1 MILEEIKDKGWTKFT
16 RLNKHSE
23 LDKLNNYAKSLEANL
38 LKKLKD
44 KKNKNIELEIFKS
57 TSRALIKYSPKSID
71 LLFEVTQEILKKD
84 PKFIN
89 HYISFPYLLFHL
101 PQNIDEV
108 GTLHNDTVKEAGK
121 SITCWTPI
129 NNYKLDYSPVTLI
142 EKTNNKFDQALFR
155 ILVKFF
161 NDNFILK
168 NYFKIFKKV
177 NELKP
182 EIYETFLW
190 DADSIHVGNL
200 NISNKTH
207 YALTSKISE
216 RPHLTEPSIRISE
229 FLQKYNENYYKD
241 LDIEFD
247 DLFNFINEINN
258 VILDFFYNDTFG
270 ESLDKFIKALDKIK
284 IKINNSKINDC
295 ISFAFSLI
303 GYKQKDK
310 RIALIQYFT
319 SIYFNPK
326 YLSSLQNVIIISKKT
341 NMYCFINYIKKNIL
355 FKKEFQ
361 KRFLNKYKDILI

>member
-161 NDNFILK
+161 NDNFIRL
-168 NYFKIFKKV
+168 
-177 NELKP
+177 
-182 EIYETFLW
+182 
-190 DADSIHVGNL
+190 
-200 NISNKTH
+200 
-207 YALTSKISE
+207 SKI
-216 RPHLTEPSIRISE
+216 
-229 FLQKYNENYYKD
+229 
-241 LDIEFD
+241 
-247 DLFNFINEINN
+247 
-258 VILDFFYNDTFG
+258 
-270 ESLDKFIKALDKIK
+270 
-284 IKINNSKINDC
+284 
-295 ISFAFSLI
+295 
-303 GYKQKDK
+303 
-310 RIALIQYFT
+310 
-319 SIYFNPK
+319 
-326 YLSSLQNVIIISKKT
+326 
-341 NMYCFINYIKKNIL
+341 
-355 FKKEFQ
+355 
-361 KRFLNKYKDILI
+361 